1 MSRIKTFTCTII
13 FSVLA
18 LFSAYSCAFDMPREF
33 ASFDRQSD
41 SQPESF
47 APVIPPSKTGKSE
60 RAEGVKTA
68 LLAQYSHWKGTE
80 YHWGGTTHDGVDCS
94 SLMQQIFNDSMHKKL
109 PRTTVQQIKKGERVS
124 KKNLKP
130 GDLVF
135 FKTQPDT
142 RHVGVYI
149 GDNEFIHASK
159 SQGVTIS
166 SLDDQYWIN
175 HYETAR
181 RLELMS

>member
-1 MSRIKTFTCTII
+1 MSRTKKFTCAI
-13 FSVLA
+13 
-18 LFSAYSCAFDMPREF
+18 LFSASALLSTSAFAFDMPKEF
-33 ASFDRQSD
+33 SSFDLPTY
-41 SQPESF
+41 SQPELF
-47 APVIPPSKTGKSE
+47 TPAVPHIETGGSE
-60 RAEGVKTA
+60 RAEVVKTA
-68 LLAQYSHWKGTE
+68 LLAQYSNWKGTQ
-80 YHWGGTTHDGVDCS
+80 YHWGGTTHGGVDCS
-94 SLMQQIFNDSMHKKL
+94 ALMQQIFNDSMHKKL
-109 PRTTVQQIKKGERVS
+109 PRTTFQQIKNGQKVS
-124 KKNLKP
+124 KDNLKP

-149 GDNEFIHASK
+149 GDHEFIHASK

-166 SLDDQYWIN
+166 SLDSQYWVD

>member
-1 MSRIKTFTCTII
+1 MSRTKNFTCAILFTASALLSTHS
-13 FSVLA
+13 FAFNMPKELSTFELA
-18 LFSAYSCAFDMPREF
+18 SY
-33 ASFDRQSD
+33 
-41 SQPESF
+41 SQPELFTQVTPLIETSQ
-47 APVIPPSKTGKSE
+47 GG
-60 RAEGVKTA
+60 RAEVVKTA
-68 LLAQYSHWKGTE
+68 LLAQYSNWKGTQ
-80 YHWGGTTHDGVDCS
+80 YHWGGTTRDGVDCS
-94 SLMQQIFNDSMHKKL
+94 SLMQQIFQDSLHKKL
-109 PRTTVQQIKKGERVS
+109 PRTTVQQIKNGERVS
-124 KKNLKP
+124 KENLKP

-135 FKTQPDT
+135 FKTEPDT

-149 GDNEFIHASK
+149 GDHEFIHASK